1 MPVTLDDTRSSAKGN
16 IVSGTAIQTAARAM
30 MRGHALRGIRVRDAG
45 TQARA
50 AKPKA
55 MRIGVIMIAGNDFSP
70 SAMKKNDVPQM
81 RPGVARRNQS
91 VVVGCVAELTR

>member
-16 IVSGTAIQTAARAM
+16 MVRGMAIHTAARAM
-30 MRGHALRGIRVRDAG
+30 MRGQALRGMRVREAG

-50 AKPKA
+50 AKPNA
-55 MRIGVIMIAGNDFSP
+55 MRIGVIMIAGKDFSP

-81 RPGVARRNQS
+81 RPGVVSRNQS
-91 VVVGCVAELTR
+91 VVVGCVFELT